1 MRKIFLTCALLA
13 LFCVAAFAQTQPTP
27 PTLRVVTEDPTLPS
41 ELFYGDVKVK
51 PVRLRPGTN
60 TRITIDDSD
69 FFVQQQYIDF
79 LSRFPDAG
87 GFNDW
92 LNTLNSCSGDPACL
106 DGPNGKRVQVSR
118 NFFLSTEFQI
128 KGYYAFRF
136 YKAAFGRLP
145 FYEEMI
151 PDMRAVT
158 APTTAEVRQKKA
170 AYAASFVARGE
181 FQTAYGSLSN
191 AAFVNALMGRYSLSA
206 ITTTDPQNPDAGA
219 QVTLTSADLTNQLNA
234 GTLDRAK
241 VLRAIVDSTQV
252 QQAEFNSGFVAMQYY
267 GYLRRTPEPEGYA
280 NWLRTI
286 NANPA
291 DLNTMVYGFVY
302 SGEYRN
308 RF

>member
-1 MRKIFLTCALLA
+1 MRKIFLTCSLVA
-13 LFCVAAFAQTQPTP
+13 LFALGAFAQGQS

-41 ELFYGDVKVK
+41 ELFYGNLKVK
-51 PVRLRPGTN
+51 PVRLRPGT
-60 TRITIDDSD
+60 TTPITINDSD

-79 LSRFPDAG
+79 LSRFPDQQ

-92 LNTLNSCSGDPACL
+92 MTVLNSCSGDSACL

-136 YKAAFGRLP
+136 YKAAFNRLP
-145 FYEEMI
+145 AYDEMI
-151 PDMRAVT
+151 GDMRSVT
-158 APTTAEVRQKKA
+158 GTTTAEVRQKKA
-170 AYAASFVARGE
+170 AYASSFVARGD
-181 FQTAYGSLSN
+181 FQAAYGSLSN
-191 AAFVNALMGRYSLSA
+191 AAYVAALMSRYSLSS
-206 ITTTDPQNPDAGA
+206 ITTTDPQNPDAGS
-219 QVTLTSADLTNQLNA
+219 QVTLTTTDLTNQLNA
-234 GTLDRAK
+234 NTLDRAK

-252 QQAEFNSGFVAMQYY
+252 QQTEFNSGFVAMQYY
-267 GYLRRTPEPEGYA
+267 GYLRRAPEPDGYA

-291 DLNTMVYGFVY
+291 DLNMMVYGFAY
-302 SGEYRN
+302 SAEYRA

>member
-1 MRKIFLTCALLA
+1 MRKIFLTCSLVA
-13 LFCVAAFAQTQPTP
+13 LFALGAFAQGQQS

-41 ELFYGDVKVK
+41 ELFYGNVKVK

-79 LSRFPDAG
+79 LSRFPDQQ

-92 LNTLNSCSGDPACL
+92 MSALNSCSGDPACL

-136 YKAAFGRLP
+136 YKASFGRLP
-145 FYEEMI
+145 SYDEMI
-151 PDMRAVT
+151 GDMRAVT
-158 APTTAEVRQKKA
+158 GTTTAEVRQKKA
-170 AYAASFVARGE
+170 AYATSFASRGD
-181 FQTAYGSLSN
+181 FQAAYGSFSN
-191 AAFVNALMGRYSLSA
+191 AAYVAALMNRYNLSS
-206 ITTTDPQNPDAGA
+206 ISTIDPQNPDAGL
-219 QVTLTSADLTNQLNA
+219 QVTLTTADLTNQLNA

-241 VLRAIVDSTQV
+241 VLRAVVDSTQV
-252 QQAEFNSGFVAMQYY
+252 QQTEFNSGFVGMQYY
-267 GYLRRTPEPEGYA
+267 GYLRRAPEPGGY
-280 NWLRTI
+280 NDWLTYL
-286 NANPA
+286 NSHPG
-291 DLNTMVYGFVY
+291 DFNTMVYGFAY
-302 SGEYRN
+302 STEYRN

>member
-1 MRKIFLTCALLA
+1 MRKIFLTCSLVAFFALG
-13 LFCVAAFAQTQPTP
+13 AFAQGQS

-41 ELFYGDVKVK
+41 ELFYGNLKVK
-51 PVRLRPGTN
+51 PVRLRPGT
-60 TRITIDDSD
+60 TTPITINDSD

-79 LSRFPDAG
+79 LSRFPDQQ

-92 LNTLNSCSGDPACL
+92 MAVLNSCSGDSACL

-145 FYEEMI
+145 IYEEMI

-158 APTTAEVRQKKA
+158 GATTADVRQKKA
-170 AYAASFVARGE
+170 AYAASFVQRGE

-191 AAFVNALMGRYSLSA
+191 AAYVAALLGRYNLSS
-206 ITTTDPQNPDAGA
+206 ITTIDPQNPDAGS

-234 GTLDRAK
+234 NTLDRAK
-241 VLRAIVDSTQV
+241 VLRAVVDSTQV
-252 QQAEFNSGFVAMQYY
+252 QQTEFNSGFVAMQYY
-267 GYLRRTPEPEGYA
+267 GYLRRTPEPDGYA

-291 DLNTMVYGFVY
+291 DLNMMVYGFAY
-302 SGEYRN
+302 SAEYRA

>member
-1 MRKIFLTCALLA
+1 MRRFFTTCSLVAIFA
-13 LFCVAAFAQTQPTP
+13 VSAFAQQQTP

-41 ELFYGDVKVK
+41 ELFYGSVKVK

-79 LSRFPDAG
+79 LSRFPDSG
-87 GFNDW
+87 GFGDW
-92 LNTLNSCSGDPACL
+92 MNVLNSCTGSSSCL

-118 NFFLSTEFQI
+118 SFFQSTEFQI
-128 KGYYAFRF
+128 KGFYAFRF
-136 YKAAFGRLP
+136 YKASFARLP
-145 FYEEMI
+145 AYEEII
-151 PDMRAVT
+151 PDMRSVT
-158 APTTAEVRQKKA
+158 GTTPQDLAQKRA
-170 AYAASFVARGE
+170 AFAASFVARGE

-191 AAFVNALMGRYSLSA
+191 AAYVSALLGRYGLSS
-206 ITTTDPQNPDAGA
+206 ITTNDPQNPDSGVL
-219 QVTLTSADLTNQLNA
+219 VTLSATDLTNGLNNS
-234 GTLDRAK
+234 TLDRAK
-241 VLRAIVDSTQV
+241 VLRAIVESNQV
-252 QQAEFNSGFVAMQYY
+252 SGAEFNSGFVAMQYY
-267 GYLRRTPEPEGYA
+267 GYLRRTPEPDGYA

-302 SGEYRN
+302 STEYRN